1 MIDILTLTGER
12 YSFDPDTQRIFKN
25 AILIPD
31 TEAEPVF
38 SELESGQPEFSGIYL
53 KRLNKVV
60 SRSGKINTITDPNNI
75 T

>member
-25 AILIPD
+25 DILIPD

-60 SRSGKINTITDPNNI
+60 SRSGKINTVTDPNNI

>member
-25 AILIPD
+25 DILIPD

-60 SRSGKINTITDPNNI
+60 SRSGKINTITDLNNI

>member
-12 YSFDPDTQRIFKN
+12 YSFDPDAQRIFKN
-25 AILIPD
+25 DILIPD

-60 SRSGKINTITDPNNI
+60 SRSGKINTITDLNNI

>member
-25 AILIPD
+25 DILIPD